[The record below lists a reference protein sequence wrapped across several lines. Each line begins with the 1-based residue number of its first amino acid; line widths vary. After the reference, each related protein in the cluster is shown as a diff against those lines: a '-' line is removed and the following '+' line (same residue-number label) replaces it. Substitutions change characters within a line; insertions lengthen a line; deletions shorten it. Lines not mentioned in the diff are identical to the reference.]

1 MKIWNVSAKVPD
13 LESEIAFIKR
23 MGGEVFLDETLR
35 LDDDDVRVV
44 LVRWADKYMHLFER
58 AVYER
63 QLGETLQHGLCHVVF
78 ELAADEDL
86 DEFRRR
92 AIDGGARE
100 VMPKASI
107 SAGFGTRQVVFLRSP
122 GGILF
127 ELIKVQK
134 HGVPE
139 LP

>member
-1 MKIWNVSAKVPD
+1 MKIWNVSAKVPN
-13 LESEIAFIKR
+13 LESEIAFIEK
-23 MGGEVFLDETLR
+23 MGGKVFVDESLR
-35 LDDDDVRVV
+35 LDDDEIRVV
-44 LVRWADKYMHLFER
+44 LVKWADKYMHLFER
-58 AVYER
+58 PVYER
-63 QLGETLQHGLCHVVF
+63 QLGQTLQHGLCHVVF
-78 ELAADEDL
+78 ELQPREDL
-86 DEFRRR
+86 DELRQQ

-107 SAGFGTRQVVFLRSP
+107 TAGFGSREVVFLRSP

-127 ELIKVQK
+127 ELIKVGK

>member
-1 MKIWNVSAKVPD
+1 MKLRLWK
-13 LESEIAFIKR
+13 EW
-23 MGGEVFLDETLR
+23 GEVLLDQSLR
-35 LDDDDVRVV
+35 LDDDEVRAV
-44 LVRWADKYMHLFER
+44 LVKWADKYMHLFQS

-63 QLGETLQHGLCHVVF
+63 RLGQTLQHGLCHVVF
-78 ELAADEDL
+78 ELEADENL
-86 DEFRRR
+86 DELRQR
-92 AIDGGARE
+92 ALDGGARE
-100 VMPKASI
+100 TMPKAFI
-107 SAGFGTRQVVFLRSP
+107 SARFGTRDVVFLQSS